1 VERSGLGRSLS
12 IGEFVCFALS
22 TTTFI
27 WFDTRSN
34 STSGLS
40 AVQNKEE
47 NVFLTICNPNHS
59 LLTPSLLPPVV
70 RVLPFNA
77 HSLLFRRV
85 DKLLLSSL
93 ESGRTCLVDVII

>member
-1 VERSGLGRSLS
+1 MLLHFLQGMVFQVSELS
-12 IGEFVCFALS
+12 QKHL
-22 TTTFI
+22 
-27 WFDTRSN
+27 
-34 STSGLS
+34 L
-40 AVQNKEE
+40 EE
-47 NVFLTICNPNHS
+47 NVFLTISNPNHS